1 MLLLHLRRSVLVA
14 AAATSLVV
22 GSSAAWAGPGTVAS
36 TVAVSGTSP
45 FAGCTADAV
54 ADQTGTNYPNT
65 EVEPWIAAS
74 TVDRNGDGAADVI
87 TGYQQDRWSNGGS
100 RGVAASV
107 LYRGAWL
114 QVTIP
119 GTSACAGGT
128 RYLRAS
134 DPWVSFSP
142 NGVLYFF
149 TLGTDVTGV
158 QSAMLVNRSTDGGLT
173 WSPPTVLIDENDPEH
188 FNDKNSLT
196 ADPLNSNYAYAI
208 WDRSR
213 FPSDQ
218 RYQHSTAGFPRS
230 LRSDAYFSR
239 TTNGGLTWETPHA
252 IYAPKANQ
260 FGIGHQIEVVRSGP
274 HAGRLVDVFTLFHG
288 SGSNNKGQELA
299 VLISDD
305 KGATWSAPIRISKMM
320 PGYVSDPDDGEPLR
334 TGDIIPD
341 IAAGPNGDL
350 YVVWQ
355 EATLAP
361 SGSAI
366 AFSRSTD
373 GGATWTAPTRI
384 NTVPTAQAFNPSIAV
399 LADGT
404 IALIHY
410 DLRFNTP
417 GPATLPTDVWFLH
430 SHNRGTTWTETRVT
444 PTSFDFN
451 RAPVARGLFLGDYMG
466 LAARGAQFVSAY
478 AVTTATDRANIT
490 VSLLNP

>member
-1 MLLLHLRRSVLVA
+1 MVMLQLRRSVLVA
-14 AAATSLVV
+14 AAAMSLVV

-36 TVAVSGTSP
+36 TVAVSGVSP

-54 ADQTGTNYPNT
+54 ASQPGVVYPNT

-74 TVDRNGDGAADVI
+74 TVDRNGDGATDVI
-87 TGYQQDRWSNGGS
+87 TGYQQDRWDNGAA
-100 RGVAASV
+100 RGVVASV
-107 LYRGAWL
+107 LYRGAWV

-119 GTSACAGGT
+119 GTSTCAGGT
-128 RYLRAS
+128 QYPRAT

-142 NGVLYFF
+142 NGVAYFF
-149 TLGTDVTGV
+149 TLATSAGNL
-158 QSAMLVNRSTDGGLT
+158 SAMLVNRSTDGGLT
-173 WSPPTVLIDENDPEH
+173 WSPPTVLIDEDDPDN

-213 FPSDQ
+213 FPSDK

-239 TTNGGLTWETPHA
+239 TTNGGASWETPHA
-252 IYAPKANQ
+252 IFAPRANQ
-260 FGIGHQIEVVRSGP
+260 FGIGHQIEVVRAGP

-288 SGSNNKGQELA
+288 SGSNKKGQELA

-305 KGATWSAPIRISKMM
+305 KGATWSAPIRVSKMM
-320 PGYVSDPDDGEPLR
+320 PGYISDPDDGEPLR
-334 TGDIIPD
+334 TADIIPD
-341 IAAGPNGDL
+341 IAAAPNGDL
-350 YVVWQ
+350 YLVWQ

-366 AFSRSTD
+366 AFSRSTN
-373 GGATWTAPTRI
+373 GGTTWSQPTRT
-384 NTVPTAQAFNPSIAV
+384 NTVAITQAFTPSIAV
-399 LADGT
+399 LPNGT
-404 IALIHY
+404 IGLIHY

-417 GPATLPTDVWFLH
+417 DPATLPTDVWFLH

-444 PTSFDFN
+444 PTSFDMN

-466 LAARGAQFVSAY
+466 LAARGTQFVAAY
-478 AVTTATDRANIT
+478 AVTTATDRANIL
-490 VSLLNP
+490 VSVLNS

>member
-1 MLLLHLRRSVLVA
+1 
-14 AAATSLVV
+14 
-22 GSSAAWAGPGTVAS
+22 
-36 TVAVSGTSP
+36 VAVSGASP

-54 ADQTGTNYPNT
+54 AGQTGTNYLGT
-65 EVEPWIAAS
+65 EVEPWIASSA
-74 TVDRNGDGAADVI
+74 VDRNGDGAPDAI

-107 LYRGAWL
+107 LYQGGWR
-114 QVTIP
+114 QVTVP
-119 GTSACAGGT
+119 GTSACAGGAK
-128 RYLRAS
+128 YVRAS

-142 NGVLYFF
+142 NGLAYFF
-149 TLGTDVTGV
+149 TLGTDVAGS
-158 QSAMLVNRSTDGGLT
+158 QSAMLVNRSADGGLT
-173 WSPPTVLIDENDPEH
+173 WSAPTVLIDENDPEH

-213 FPSDQ
+213 FPSDK
-218 RYQHSTAGFPRS
+218 RYQHSVAGFPRS

-239 TTNGGLTWETPHA
+239 TTNGGASWETPHA
-252 IYAPKANQ
+252 IFAPRANQ
-260 FGIGHQIEVVRSGP
+260 FGIGHQIEVVRSGS

-288 SGSNNKGQELA
+288 SGSNKKGQEVA
-299 VLISDD
+299 VLISDN
-305 KGATWSAPIRISKMM
+305 KGATWSSPIRVSKMM

-341 IAAGPNGDL
+341 IAAAPNGDL

-355 EATLAP
+355 ESTLAS

-366 AFSRSTD
+366 AFSRSTN
-373 GGATWTAPTRI
+373 GGATWSAPTRV
-384 NTVPTAQAFNPSIAV
+384 NKVPTAQAFNASIAV
-399 LADGT
+399 RPDGT
-404 IALIHY
+404 VGLIHY

-417 GPATLPTDVWFLH
+417 DPATLPTDVWFLH
-430 SHNRGTTWTETRVT
+430 SHNRGTTWSETRVT

-466 LAARGAQFVSAY
+466 LAARGTQFVSAY
-478 AVTTATDRANIT
+478 GVTTPTDRADIL
-490 VSLLNP
+490 VSVLNS